1 MDIIYSGAGGR
12 SVDWTNKYATSE
24 MKKFIFG
31 SKYLETRKKDYN
43 NIDDYIEGVPKIN
56 DTLDKEE
63 FDGINKSAIEKI
75 KSTKIKEMNVDFK
88 DVYFLDLIGNY
99 TIEILNTD
107 RVLDEI
113 TGETSRVDFDKIR
126 MGWQGKSDDYYNN
139 LWKSGKIS
147 EKTQKNKEIKT
158 IILKESDL
166 NSVIPNVG
174 KPKTKVEKLNS
185 LGFEYIYGD
194 KINTTINLKDKPLGK
209 EGKTRSSRGKRF
221 GLRGKKVISED
232 LMQSYDK
239 FYNKVKLDKEGN
251 VKEVFD
257 TPYVFTRSLY
267 FVEEMKESLEN
278 KVSNTKELINDTK
291 ELISDFKSVSSEE
304 DRERQQKK
312 LEDSTKLLK
321 SLNESLERAK
331 KYLRMTAGLRKEIET
346 QMKTFNETD
355 DLLDSVRDKINN
367 AEQLTDKELDSISNI
382 GELKRMRGKQK
393 VKINFKEEYLK
404 FTDKEAMPDDDY
416 LLELFDE
423 LTDTYDNMFR
433 KRIVEWLEK
442 YEQLGI
448 KLNKEFEKKLGI
460 GELPKT
466 RLTTK
471 EEREAFN
478 NPKLFIKN
486 EKDVIRALN
495 DLKVLYEI
503 RLQVSK
509 ITKKK
514 KDKEVITY
522 AVNEFK
528 LILKEEL
535 IPPIVPKGTGGGSQ
549 QVPFRQRGATKRAG
563 PQKASERRLAIG
575 GKEPYQVKGDI
586 TLFAKR
592 INKKLKELELVI

>member
-12 SVDWTNKYATSE
+12 SVDWTTKYATSE

-43 NIDDYIEGVPKIN
+43 DIDDYIEGVPKIN
-56 DTLDKEE
+56 DTLDKVE
-63 FDGINKSAIEKI
+63 FDEINKSAIEKI

-194 KINTTINLKDKPLGK
+194 KINTAINLKDKPLGK

-221 GLRGKKVISED
+221 GLQGKKVISED

-251 VKEVFD
+251 AKEVFD
-257 TPYVFTRSLY
+257 IPYVFTRSLY
-267 FVEEMKESLEN
+267 FAEEMKESVEN
-278 KVSNTKELINDTK
+278 KLFF
-291 ELISDFKSVSSEE
+291 L
-304 DRERQQKK
+304 RKK
-312 LEDSTKLLK
+312 IENEGETDETSKRLK
-321 SLNESLERAK
+321 SLTESLKKAER
-331 KYLRMTAGLRKEIET
+331 YLVMTAGLRKEIET

-355 DLLDSVRDKINN
+355 DLLDSVREKINN

-404 FTDKEAMPDDDY
+404 FTDKEAIPDDDY

-442 YEQLGI
+442 YEQLGL
-448 KLNKEFEKKLGI
+448 KLNKEFEKELGI

-466 RLTTK
+466 RLTAK

-509 ITKKK
+509 TTKKK

>member
-12 SVDWTNKYATSE
+12 SVDWTTKYATSE

-43 NIDDYIEGVPKIN
+43 DIDDYIEGVPKIN
-56 DTLDKEE
+56 DTLDKVE
-63 FDGINKSAIEKI
+63 FDEINKSAIEKI

-194 KINTTINLKDKPLGK
+194 KINTAINLKDKPLGK

-221 GLRGKKVISED
+221 GLQGKKVISED

-251 VKEVFD
+251 AKEVFD
-257 TPYVFTRSLY
+257 IPYVFTRSLY
-267 FVEEMKESLEN
+267 FAEEMKESVEEKISKVN
-278 KVSNTKELINDTK
+278 KIIK
-291 ELISDFKSVSSEE
+291 DFNITFTDKDE
-304 DRERQQKK
+304 DKTYEQKK
-312 LEDSTKLLK
+312 LESLTK
-321 SLNESLERAK
+321 SLKKAER
-331 KYLRMTAGLRKEIET
+331 YLVMTAGLRKEIET

-355 DLLDSVRDKINN
+355 DLLDSVREKINN

-404 FTDKEAMPDDDY
+404 FTDKEAIPDDDY

-442 YEQLGI
+442 YEQLGL
-448 KLNKEFEKKLGI
+448 KLNKEFEKELGI

-466 RLTTK
+466 RLTSK

-509 ITKKK
+509 TTKKK

>member
-12 SVDWTNKYATSE
+12 SVDWTTKYATSE

-43 NIDDYIEGVPKIN
+43 DIDDYIEGVPKIN
-56 DTLDKEE
+56 DTLDKVE
-63 FDGINKSAIEKI
+63 FDEINKSAIEKI

-194 KINTTINLKDKPLGK
+194 KINTAINLKDKPLGK

-221 GLRGKKVISED
+221 GLQGKKVISED

-251 VKEVFD
+251 AKEVFD
-257 TPYVFTRSLY
+257 IPYVFTRSLY
-267 FVEEMKESLEN
+267 FAEEMKESVEEKISKVN
-278 KVSNTKELINDTK
+278 KIIK
-291 ELISDFKSVSSEE
+291 DFNITFTDKDE
-304 DRERQQKK
+304 DKTYEQKK
-312 LEDSTKLLK
+312 LESLTK
-321 SLNESLERAK
+321 SLKKAER
-331 KYLRMTAGLRKEIET
+331 YLVMTAGLRKEIET

-355 DLLDSVRDKINN
+355 DLLDSVREKINN

-404 FTDKEAMPDDDY
+404 FTDKEAIPDDDY

-442 YEQLGI
+442 YEQLGL
-448 KLNKEFEKKLGI
+448 KLNKEFEKELGI

-466 RLTTK
+466 RLTAK

-509 ITKKK
+509 TTKKK